1 MEARVDPALDPRSG
15 RRAIPYSLG
24 GPFQVSYDYRRGVY
38 LAGCVISGGTSIMI
52 TYMRTA
58 VALSGK
64 SLEFVAFAK
73 EMAEIIGR
81 VTGTKPVVATRLG
94 GNANEI
100 AWISHP
106 ESLAQLEEI
115 AAKLMA
121 DPDYRAGLK
130 KAEHLAVPGMTHDQ
144 IWRQV

>member
-1 MEARVDPALDPRSG
+1 ML
-15 RRAIPYSLG
+15 
-24 GPFQVSYDYRRGVY
+24 
-38 LAGCVISGGTSIMI
+38 

-64 SLEFVAFAK
+64 SLELVAFAK
-73 EMAEIIGR
+73 EMAEVIHR
-81 VTGTKPVVATRLG
+81 VTGTKPVIGTRLG

-106 ESLAQLEEI
+106 ESLTQWEEMG
-115 AAKLMA
+115 AKLMA

-130 KAEHLAVPGMTHDQ
+130 KAEHLVVAGMTHDQ
-144 IWRQV
+144 IWRHV

>member
-1 MEARVDPALDPRSG
+1 LTQRSTRDRAVERSHTRSAARFKCRTIIAGS
-15 RRAIPYSLG
+15 
-24 GPFQVSYDYRRGVY
+24 VY

>member
-1 MEARVDPALDPRSG
+1 
-15 RRAIPYSLG
+15 
-24 GPFQVSYDYRRGVY
+24 
-38 LAGCVISGGTSIMI
+38 MI

-64 SLEFVAFAK
+64 SLEFLAFAK

-81 VTGTKPVVATRLG
+81 VTGTKPVVSTRFG

-106 ESLAQLEEI
+106 ESLAQMEEI
-115 AAKLMA
+115 GAKLMA

-130 KAEHLAVPGMTHDQ
+130 KAEHLVVAGMTHDH
-144 IWRQV
+144 IWRHV